1 MGVETRLRGS
11 EGGVVW
17 DLVEWSERGDSGAG
31 KGRGCDGMSRVGAY
45 GAEIHIGEPIQYESE
60 RSTLKEIE
68 RLLVAD
74 KRRAVVFANFTVDSR
89 QIDLVIVL
97 ESLVPVIEAK
107 GRTRP
112 VRGRA
117 NGPWQVQLA
126 SGEWKNFPN
135 PYVQTRD
142 TAFAFKDA
150 MEAFCECGVSYV
162 SAALVFAPGI
172 PRGLECISGEPHGI
186 GDRP

>member
-1 MGVETRLRGS
+1 MRWALKRVCRGS

-17 DLVEWSERGDSGAG
+17 GPGRVVRAG
-31 KGRGCDGMSRVGAY
+31 GFGRRQRTGCDGMSRVGAY

-117 NGPWQVQLA
+117 NGPWQVSWHRE
-126 SGEWKNFPN
+126 SGKTFRILMCRHAIRRSRSRMQWKHSANAVFHTCRQRLCSHPESRGAR
-135 PYVQTRD
+135 VHFRG
-142 TAFAFKDA
+142 TAR
-150 MEAFCECGVSYV
+150 Y
-162 SAALVFAPGI
+162 
-172 PRGLECISGEPHGI
+172 R
-186 GDRP
+186 